1 MAPIDALPGR
11 KPCVIPPSWRPLS
24 VQLYSPW
31 PTCLFQIHGFREMF
45 LTVSLLC
52 IALTAVGAWDMIQP
66 NHSLK
71 RNYPILANIRFF
83 LEKIRPEIRQYFLES
98 ETDGTPF
105 NRAKRSVAYQRAKGQ
120 LDKRP
125 FGTQQDIY
133 ASNYE
138 WINHSIAPRPPE
150 GHNYRVVVGGPDC
163 KQPYSHS
170 LLNISAMSFGALSAN
185 AIRALNKGAK
195 LGGFAHD
202 TGEGGF
208 SKYHREFGGD
218 IVWELGSGYFG
229 CRNEDGSFSPERFEA
244 AARDPQIKM
253 IEIKLSQGAKP
264 GHGGVLPAPKVSR
277 EIATARGV
285 PMGVDCVSPARH
297 PAFATPVELVH
308 FIARLRE
315 LAAGKPVG
323 FKLCI
328 GHPWEFMAICKAMLE
343 TGIRADF
350 IVIDGKEGGTGAS
363 PLEFADHIGTPMR
376 EGLIFAHN
384 TLTGAGLRDTVR
396 LGASGRII
404 TGFDLARVLALGADW
419 CNIARGFMFALGCV
433 QAQTCH
439 TDRCPSGVATQNQ
452 LRQRAIV
459 VETKAE
465 RVARFHHNT
474 LAALG
479 ELVGAAG
486 LAHPNELRPQHI
498 LKRMSASEV
507 KSFAEVYKFL
517 APRELIAGTH
527 DPHYAQHWAMADHR
541 HFAPKPEMRTAA

>member
-1 MAPIDALPGR
+1 MRYSAFVATVVGAVVFGLAAPFVPYED
-11 KPCVIPPSWRPLS
+11 
-24 VQLYSPW
+24 
-31 PTCLFQIHGFREMF
+31 FRII
-45 LTVSLLC
+45 LLILSLLC
-52 IALTAVGAWDMIQP
+52 VALTAVGAWDMIQP

-277 EIATARGV
+277 EIAAARGV

-297 PAFATPVELVH
+297 AAFATPVELVH

-315 LAAGKPVG
+315 LAGGKPVG